1 MSMKTLDNVLI
12 ALAIAPEGEI
22 DKKITPKFREL
33 MGKSEEEIAEGLLAL
48 IGECGVYGY
57 ASDFAMAAI
66 NQTYSMV
73 NAVVELRKI
82 KKEKED
88 E

>member
-1 MSMKTLDNVLI
+1 METLDTILVTLSM
-12 ALAIAPEGEI
+12 APEGEI
-22 DKKITPKFREL
+22 DEKITPKFREL
-33 MGKSEEEIAEGLLAL
+33 MGKSEEEVAEGLLAI

-73 NAVVELRKI
+73 NAVVEL
-82 KKEKED
+82 KKMKED
-88 E
+88 EQG

>member
-1 MSMKTLDNVLI
+1 MQTLDNVLI

-33 MGKSEEEIAEGLLAL
+33 MGKSEEEIAAGLLAI
-48 IGECGVYGY
+48 IGECGVYNL
-57 ASDFAMAAI
+57 ASDFAMAAM

-73 NAVVELRKI
+73 NAVIEM
-82 KKEKED
+82 KKMKKED